1 MYSHRDDIS
10 NEIKKYEK
18 KIKEKN
24 SFFQYCIKCC
34 NEIKKSIH
42 YSIISDYIT
51 YFRNLIKTNT
61 FPNLKNEII
70 YVIDYLKYAHKN
82 LSDSSR
88 IINDLK
94 TNCKN
99 FIEQNNIKLQD
110 RILMQQKDL
119 LQHQKMEEKND
130 FYDQH
135 RIRNYNYNY
144 NDDDLIFQF
153 DNLLNLNED
162 NDGVNVEL
170 RRNDATD
177 DETSFLHRID
187 DLLDL

>member
-10 NEIKKYEK
+10 NELKEYEK

-24 SFFQYCIKCC
+24 SFFQYCTKCC

-82 LSDSSR
+82 FSDSSR

-94 TNCKN
+94 RNCKN
-99 FIEQNNIKLQD
+99 FIEQNNIKLED
-110 RILMQQKDL
+110 RILRQQKDL
-119 LQHQKMEEKND
+119 LQHQKMEENHD

-135 RIRNYNYNY
+135 RIRNYNY

-162 NDGVNVEL
+162 NDRANVEL

-177 DETSFLHRID
+177 DETSFLHSID